1 MNITLEAD
9 YALRIVYLFATDN
22 VKTDAGT
29 LAEKVGVSPR
39 FALKILRKLL
49 LAGIVKSFK
58 GTHGGY
64 MLAKDASQVSMYDV
78 ICAIDGCMPINR
90 CTDESFQC
98 QNPNVKLGLPCSMH
112 CVFMEVCAEVKKKLS
127 SETFDKLVK

>member
-1 MNITLEAD
+1 MNITMEAD
-9 YALRIVYLFATDN
+9 YALRIVYLFATNN

-29 LAEKVGVSPR
+29 LSALVGVSPR
-39 FALKILRKLL
+39 FTLKILRKLL
-49 LAGIVKSFK
+49 LAGIVKSYK

-64 MLAKDASQVSMYDV
+64 MLAKEPGMISMYDV

-90 CTDESFQC
+90 CTNESFQC
-98 QNPNVKLGLPCSMH
+98 QNPNVKQGLPCSMH
-112 CVFMEVCAEVKKKLS
+112 CVFMEVCADVKNKLS